1 MVTRAPSPVTVTRY
15 PSRSSATLVA
25 VSFEST
31 MAWMLSWRTSPLGA
45 PPVIAFSGTT
55 WTSLFSQ
62 PDRAWK
68 TLTWPASDTVVK
80 RILPLGG

>member
-1 MVTRAPSPVTVTRY
+1 
-15 PSRSSATLVA
+15 
-25 VSFEST
+25 